1 MSAKWFELKAKFE
14 ALQLRERAL
23 LVGALIAVV
32 YLLWDFLFLQ
42 SLDEATQIVAAKER
56 VAQQNI
62 AVAQAELSV
71 VESLSGK
78 DPYAQLKNELQQLQD
93 KLALLDADL
102 QSLSAG
108 LVRAEQLPTILHQV
122 LSSTSKMQLLSIV
135 TLPVETINLQ
145 ADKAA
150 DASTTAQQ
158 VRIFK
163 HGVQVKLRGS
173 YSHTYEFLQA
183 LESNSWQFYWEA
195 LAFEVLEYPRALVT
209 LRIFTL
215 ASDRGT
221 FDGELGQQ

>member
-1 MSAKWFELKAKFE
+1 MNAKWLEIKAKFE

-32 YLLWDFLFLQ
+32 YLLWDFIFLQ
-42 SLDEATQIVAAKER
+42 PLGEATQVAAAKEQN
-56 VAQQNI
+56 AQQNI
-62 AVAQAELSV
+62 AIAQAELSV
-71 VESLSGK
+71 VKSLGAK
-78 DPYAQLKNELQQLQD
+78 DPHAQLKSELQELQE
-93 KLALLDADL
+93 KLALLDTDL

-108 LVRAEQLPTILHQV
+108 LVPAEQLPKILHQV
-122 LSSTSKMQLLSIV
+122 LSSTSKMQLLSVV
-135 TLPVETINLQ
+135 TLPVETINLE
-145 ADKAA
+145 AD
-150 DASTTAQQ
+150 TTAEASAPTQQ
-158 VRIFK
+158 ARLFK
-163 HGVQVKLRGS
+163 HGVQVKLQGS

-195 LAFEVLEYPRALVT
+195 LAFEVMEHPQALVT